1 MVVCNAD
8 LLVVLGLQL
17 ALVETQGAL
26 QDVFDLISKKTS
38 MRKPNGSASKRHLNL
53 GYI

>member
-1 MVVCNAD
+1 MVICNAD

-26 QDVFDLISKKTS
+26 QDVFDLISKKTIHE
-38 MRKPNGSASKRHLNL
+38 KGQWVCL
-53 GYI
+53 